1 MEHKILILHTGF
13 DGIDL
18 AIKTTIPPELAEFL
32 EANKAKAQG
41 ELEDVWDQFGV
52 LGVTSGQTG
61 KRGGYA
67 FTFRLDGII
76 AVWFAKKPKAKD
88 PWGLY
93 VSIGSR
99 ELALRGLAKT
109 REKLVEFCDEL
120 GCRIP
125 PDGISIN
132 RVDFAVDIL
141 APGFVLDPDAF
152 LFHSR
157 ANRRAIAEVET
168 VETNGRSGRTTSVT
182 IGKMPG
188 RQVIV
193 YDKREEMMKRRKHE
207 WPLIWNAN
215 LQATGLP
222 PLDMTNRDESQ
233 VWRVE
238 LRLGKDALR
247 NRHDIRGWGS
257 LHEHLQEEMDQLAQ
271 DVTLHVPS
279 GDSNRSRWPLHPLWP
294 VAQNAVATRLFNHED
309 RVSLED
315 VREVD
320 LQAKREELLKLIA
333 SLSVTTAH
341 LEGCTPET
349 FEQFLKGLP
358 IRLRQFLDQH
368 PRGVEE
374 RFAEAAGKYGNFF
387 ER

>member
-1 MEHKILILHTGF
+1 MLH
-13 DGIDL
+13 
-18 AIKTTIPPELAEFL
+18 
-32 EANKAKAQG
+32 
-41 ELEDVWDQFGV
+41 DVWGIFSGLMIQ
-52 LGVTSGQTG
+52 SGQSG

-67 FTFRLDGII
+67 FTFRVDGFN

-99 ELALRGLAKT
+99 ELALHGLSKT
-109 REKLVEFCDEL
+109 RENLATLCGAL
-120 GCRIP
+120 GFRIP
-125 PDGISIN
+125 PDGTSIN

-157 ANRRAIAEVET
+157 ANRKAIAEVET
-168 VETNGRSGRTTSVT
+168 VEANGRSGRTTSVT

-193 YDKREEMMKRRKHE
+193 YDKREEVLKRRKHE

-215 LQATGLP
+215 LKTAGLP
-222 PLDMTNRDESQ
+222 PLDLTDRDASQ

-247 NRHDIRGWGS
+247 NRHDIRGWGT
-257 LHEHLQEEMDQLAQ
+257 LYEHLQEEMDQLVQ
-271 DVTLHVPS
+271 DVTLHIPS
-279 GDSNRSRWPLHPLWP
+279 ADSNRSRWPRHPLWP
-294 VAQNAVATRLFNHED
+294 VVQDAVATRLFVHDARFSPEA
-309 RVSLED
+309 VQ
-315 VREVD
+315 EVD

-333 SLSVTTAH
+333 SLAVSSAYLDSH
-341 LEGCTPET
+341 TPET
-349 FEQFLKGLP
+349 FEMSLTRMPVRIVRFLK
-358 IRLRQFLDQH
+358 RH
-368 PRGVEE
+368 PRGVQE
-374 RFAEAAGKYGNFF
+374 RFAEAAAKYGPLRS
-387 ER
+387 E

>member
-1 MEHKILILHTGF
+1 MILHTGF

-18 AIKTTIPPELAEFL
+18 AIKTTTPIELVEFL
-32 EANKAKAQG
+32 EEGKATAQDM
-41 ELEDVWDQFGV
+41 LHDVWGEYAGQMIQ
-52 LGVTSGQTG
+52 SGQSG

-67 FTFRLDGII
+67 FTFRIDGFG
-76 AVWFAKKPKAKD
+76 AVWFAKKPKAND

-99 ELALRGLAKT
+99 ELALHGLSKT
-109 REKLVEFCDEL
+109 REKLATLCEAL
-120 GCRIP
+120 GFRTP

-157 ANRRAIAEVET
+157 ANRKAIAEVET
-168 VETNGRSGRTTSVT
+168 VEANGRSGRTTSVT

-193 YDKREEMMKRRKHE
+193 YDKREEVLKRRKHE

-215 LQATGLP
+215 LKTAGLP
-222 PLDMTNRDESQ
+222 PLDLTDRDASQ

-247 NRHDIRGWGS
+247 NRRDIRGWGS
-257 LHEHLQEEMDQLAQ
+257 LHEHLQKEMDQLVQ

-279 GDSNRSRWPLHPLWP
+279 GDSNRSRWPLHPLWSS
-294 VAQNAVATRLFNHED
+294 ARDTVATQLFTHEA
-309 RVSLED
+309 RVSPEA
-315 VREVD
+315 VQEVD

-333 SLSVTTAH
+333 SLSVTLAY
-341 LEGCTPET
+341 LNGSKPEVFAT
-349 FEQFLKGLP
+349 FLARLP
-358 IRLRQFLDQH
+358 MRILRLLGQH
-368 PRGVEE
+368 PRGVAE
-374 RFAEAAGKYGNFF
+374 RFAEAAVKYGQLD
-387 ER
+387 RA